1 MKLFKK
7 ASALSLSVLLVGITS
22 FASMNSAQAEPI
34 DVDYL
39 QTCLK
44 TENASLDVLVL
55 MDSSKSLRNGK
66 PGEPREV
73 PQGSDPGRKRGPILK
88 SSLNILQKL
97 AKESDADFNISLRN
111 FGKNSDPD
119 ELEKLKK
126 NWTPW
131 TDGSSG
137 DSIDELVEKSLFDD
151 SPGTQWASGLASAK
165 SQFKQRIG
173 EAQVDGGKSCPI
185 MFWITDGA
193 PTDSTT
199 PICESNTDSSLNW
212 FRENNVLVLGG
223 LLLPLDENERRT
235 ARDFKPLVEG
245 ETCGRNDVGWTRGS
259 VIEANDVSDLA
270 WRFVGLIAAIKNLV
284 NLNGDNSTFNVD
296 PSTSH
301 IEIFTRRTNGPWQI
315 KMPDGSEF
323 CSASNLG
330 SRCKVQGDPVT
341 GITTITVYPEKP
353 ILAAGPWSITPSLS
367 SDDFL
372 AYGGLDTSDPTPE
385 SRSARLVI
393 TPNTNPVSA
402 DEGKDTTFQV
412 KLINPDGSDF
422 SLEGYK
428 SIDICAEISSSPNA
442 VCQSGKTSASLTV
455 KPNSSDKSVDF
466 VAKLV
471 SARDSTRTYTITESV
486 KIDVVLSG
494 VFPRLIC
501 ENQKD
506 GQCILSNLANKN
518 SKAVSKFEIVA
529 AEPGIS
535 GGELYLKDFI
545 VLADEAS
552 ERGDG
557 HFFFQV
563 TRSNGQL
570 VNLNDPAQPLTPGEK
585 LTVTVTT
592 DKAGAGDVR
601 GIIKYKVVA
610 DRQEIERQLS
620 FAFGVSNAKNWP
632 VLIAL
637 MLLAYLLTVGLP
649 YLYLLYSAR
658 KNAHFIVPDNEFAHL
673 EVPVTI
679 TEGGKVITKQDPAD
693 SVAAA
698 SFVTP
703 SHQNLRN
710 EELEESATEV
720 NLGQVHFEVIAPKWN
735 PFKNATTIVSV
746 PNNHILT
753 TYGGTEFLPSQG
765 YFSQTLTGE
774 AVLYFTS
781 EENLAPVM
789 QSQEVSNEPESK
801 SALFSSAV
809 SAESIEELTKKSG
822 AISATAL
829 FIVPRYGNRK
839 KSIDDLTMKFKNTC
853 ESANLG
859 EHISELRAKELE
871 VAVTRIAAAAA
882 NVEAGVEGKKNSDGK
897 EKTKKKKKNSKEE
910 EIKEEVVDVEKER
923 SIFDSDSSKGGFD
936 LFGDGKSQDSKG
948 LFGDDG
954 SSDSGSGKSL
964 W

>member
-1 MKLFKK
+1 MKYLKK
-7 ASALSLSVLLVGITS
+7 ASALSIAAVLVGITT
-22 FASMNSAQAEPI
+22 FANVTTAQAEPI
-34 DVDYL
+34 DVSYL

-55 MDSSKSLRNGK
+55 MDSSKSLRDGK

-73 PQGSDPGRKRGPILK
+73 PEGSDPGRKRGPILK

-97 AKESDADFNISLRN
+97 AKESNADFNISLRN

-131 TDGSSG
+131 TDGTSG
-137 DSIDELVEKSLFDD
+137 KSIDELVAKSLFDD

-193 PTDSTT
+193 PTDSTS
-199 PICESNTDSSLNW
+199 PICQDNTDSSLNW

-223 LLLPLDENERRT
+223 LLMPLDENERRT

-245 ETCGRNDVGWTRGS
+245 ETCGRNEAGWTRGS

-301 IEIFTRRTNGPWQI
+301 IEIFTRRVTGGWQVR
-315 KMPDGSEF
+315 MPDGSEF
-323 CSASNLG
+323 CSSSNLT
-330 SRCKVQGDPVT
+330 SRCRVQGDPVT
-341 GITTITVYPEKP
+341 GITTITVYPERP
-353 ILAAGPWSITPSLS
+353 IQAAGAWSITPTLS

-372 AYGGLDTSDPTPE
+372 AYGGLDTADKFPSDRAP
-385 SRSARLVI
+385 RLSI

-402 DEGKDTTFQV
+402 DEGKDTTFKV

-422 SLEGYK
+422 NLEGFK
-428 SIDICAEISSSPNA
+428 SIDICATIASSPNP
-442 VCQSGKTSASLTV
+442 VCQSGKTSVSLTV
-455 KPNSSDKSVDF
+455 QPNSSDKSVDF
-466 VAKLV
+466 EAVLV
-471 SARDSTRTYTITESV
+471 SARDSSREYRITESV
-486 KIDVVLSG
+486 KIDVLLSG
-494 VFPRLIC
+494 VFPKLVC
-501 ENQKD
+501 EKQKD
-506 GQCILSNLANKN
+506 GQCLLSNLANKN
-518 SKAVSKFEIVA
+518 SKAVSKFEVQA
-529 AEPGIS
+529 AEPGVS
-535 GGELYLKDFI
+535 GGQLYLKDFV

-570 VNLNDPAQPLTPGEK
+570 VNLNDPAQPLSPGEN

-592 DKAGAGDVR
+592 DKAGSGDVR
-601 GIIKYKVVA
+601 GIIKYKVIA
-610 DRQEIERQLS
+610 DGQEIERQLAFS
-620 FAFGVSNAKNWP
+620 FGVSNAKNWP

-658 KNAHFIVPDNEFAHL
+658 KNAHFIVPDNEFAYL

-679 TEGGKVITKQDPAD
+679 TEGGKVISKQDQAD
-693 SVAAA
+693 SVAPA

-703 SHQNLRN
+703 VHQNLRN
-710 EELEESATEV
+710 EELDESATEV
-720 NLGQVHFEVIAPKWN
+720 DLGPVHFEVIAPKWN

-753 TYGGTEFLPSQG
+753 TYGGTEFLPGEG

-774 AVLYFTS
+774 AVLYFAS

-789 QSQEVSNEPESK
+789 QSQEVSTEPESK
-801 SALFSSAV
+801 SSLFSSAA
-809 SAESIEELTKKSG
+809 SLESVEELAKKSG

-839 KSIDDLTMKFKNTC
+839 KSIDDLTMKFKNSC
-853 ESANLG
+853 EGANLS

-871 VAVTRIAAAAA
+871 AALAKIAAASLPLDGAIDP
-882 NVEAGVEGKKNSDGK
+882 VKSDDKGKF
-897 EKTKKKKKNSKEE
+897 KKKKKVTQEEVKEE
-910 EIKEEVVDVEKER
+910 PVVVEKER
-923 SIFDSDSSKGGFD
+923 SIFDSDSDKGGFD
-936 LFGDGKSQDSKG
+936 LFGDGKSQGSKG

>member
-1 MKLFKK
+1 MKTFKK
-7 ASALSLSVLLVGITS
+7 ASAFSVAVLLVGITT
-22 FASMNSAQAEPI
+22 FANVTSAQAESI
-34 DVDYL
+34 DVGYL

-66 PGEPREV
+66 PGEPRKV
-73 PQGSDPGRKRGPILK
+73 PEGSDPGRKRGPILK
-88 SSLNILQKL
+88 SSLNILQQL
-97 AKESDADFNISLRN
+97 AEESSAEFNLSLRN

-119 ELEKLKK
+119 ELAKLKE
-126 NWTPW
+126 NWIDWTPGESDK
-131 TDGSSG
+131 T
-137 DSIDELVEKSLFDD
+137 IDELVDNALYDD
-151 SPGTQWASGLASAK
+151 SPGTQWASGLATAK

-193 PTDSTT
+193 PTDSVE
-199 PICESNTDSSLNW
+199 PICQDNTDSSLNW
-212 FRENNVLVLGG
+212 FRENNILVLGG
-223 LLLPLDENERRT
+223 LLMPLDEVERKQ
-235 ARDFKPLVEG
+235 AIQFKPRVEG
-245 ETCGRNDVGWTRGS
+245 ETCGRNEAGWTRGS

-301 IEIFTRRTNGPWQI
+301 IEIYTRRATGGWQV

-323 CSASNLG
+323 CSSSNLT
-330 SRCKVQGDPVT
+330 SRCRVQGDPVT
-341 GITTITVYPEKP
+341 GITTITVYPERP
-353 ILAAGPWSITPSLS
+353 IKAAGAWSITPSLS

-372 AYGGLDTSDPTPE
+372 AYGGLDTPDKFPSDRAP
-385 SRSARLVI
+385 RLSI
-393 TPNTNPVSA
+393 SPNSNPVSA
-402 DEGKDTTFQV
+402 DEGRDTTFKV
-412 KLINPDGSDF
+412 KLVNPDGSDF
-422 SLEGYK
+422 NLEGFK
-428 SIDICAEISSSPNA
+428 SIDICATIASSPNP
-442 VCQSGKTSASLTV
+442 VCQSGKTSVSLTV
-455 KPNSSDKSVDF
+455 QPNSSDKSVDF
-466 VAKLV
+466 EAVLV
-471 SARDSTRTYTITESV
+471 SGRDSSREYRITDSV
-486 KIDVVLSG
+486 KIDVLLSG
-494 VFPRLIC
+494 VFPRLVC
-501 ENQKD
+501 EKEKD
-506 GQCILSNLANKN
+506 GQCLLSNLANKN
-518 SKAVSKFEIVA
+518 SKAISKFKVQA
-529 AEPGIS
+529 AEPGAS
-535 GGELYLKDFI
+535 GGELYLKDFV

-570 VNLNDPAQPLTPGEK
+570 VNLNDPAQPLSPGEN

-592 DKAGAGDVR
+592 DKAGDGKIQ

-610 DRQEIERQLS
+610 NGLEVERQL
-620 FAFGVSNAKNWP
+620 AFDFKVQSVINKP
-632 VLIAL
+632 LLIL
-637 MLLAYLLTVGLP
+637 MMLLAYLLTIGLP

-658 KNAHFIVPDNEFAHL
+658 KNAHFIVPDNECAYL

-679 TEGGKVITKQDPAD
+679 TEGGKIVSPQD
-693 SVAAA
+693 SAA
-698 SFVTP
+698 SAAFVTP
-703 SHQNLRN
+703 AHQNLRN
-710 EELEESATEV
+710 EELDETATEV
-720 NLGQVHFEVIAPKWN
+720 DLGPVHFEVIAPKWN
-735 PFKNATTIVSV
+735 PFKNASTIVSV

-753 TYGGTEFLPSQG
+753 TYGGTEFLPDQG

-774 AVLYFTS
+774 AVIYFAS
-781 EENLAPVM
+781 EENLSPVM
-789 QSQEVSNEPESK
+789 QSQEVSSEPESK
-801 SALFSSAV
+801 SSLFSSAASV
-809 SAESIEELTKKSG
+809 ESVDELTKKTG

-871 VAVTRIAAAAA
+871 VAVAKIAATPQPLDGAIDPIK
-882 NVEAGVEGKKNSDGK
+882 NDSKGKI
-897 EKTKKKKKNSKEE
+897 KKKKKVTQEE
-910 EIKEEVVDVEKER
+910 EIKEEPVVIEKER
-923 SIFDSDSSKGGFD
+923 NFFDSDSGMGGFD
-936 LFGDGKSQDSKG
+936 LFGDGKSEGSKG

>member
-1 MKLFKK
+1 MKTFKK
-7 ASALSLSVLLVGITS
+7 ASALSVAVLLVGITT
-22 FASMNSAQAEPI
+22 FANVTSAQAEPI
-34 DVDYL
+34 DVSYL

-66 PGEPREV
+66 PGEPRKV
-73 PQGSDPGRKRGPILK
+73 PEGSDPGRKRGPILK

-97 AKESDADFNISLRN
+97 AKESNADFNISLRN
-111 FGKNSDPD
+111 FGKNSDLD

-131 TDGSSG
+131 TDGTSG
-137 DSIDELVEKSLFDD
+137 NSIDELVQNSLFDD

-173 EAQVDGGKSCPI
+173 EAQVEGGKSCPI

-193 PTDSTT
+193 PTDSTS
-199 PICESNTDSSLNW
+199 PICEDNTDSSLNW

-223 LLLPLDENERRT
+223 LLIPLDENERRT

-245 ETCGRNDVGWTRGS
+245 ETCGRNEAGWTRGS

-284 NLNGDNSTFNVD
+284 NLNGDNSTFSVD

-301 IEIFTRRTNGPWQI
+301 IEIFTRRVTGGWQV

-323 CSASNLG
+323 CSSSNLT
-330 SRCKVQGDPVT
+330 SRCRVQGDPVT
-341 GITTITVYPEKP
+341 GITTITVYPERP
-353 ILAAGPWSITPSLS
+353 IQAAGAWSITPSLS

-372 AYGGLDTSDPTPE
+372 AYGGLDTPDKFPSDRAP
-385 SRSARLVI
+385 RLSI
-393 TPNTNPVSA
+393 SPNSNPVSA
-402 DEGKDTTFQV
+402 DEGEDSTFKV

-422 SLEGYK
+422 SLEGFA
-428 SIDICAEISSSPNA
+428 SIDICATIASSPTP
-442 VCQSGKTSASLTV
+442 VCQSGKTSVSLTV
-455 KPNSSDKSVDF
+455 QPNSSDKSVDF
-466 VAKLV
+466 EAVLV
-471 SARDSTRTYTITESV
+471 SARDSSREYRITDSV
-486 KIDVVLSG
+486 KIDVLLSG
-494 VFPRLIC
+494 VFPRLVC
-501 ENQKD
+501 EKEKD
-506 GQCILSNLANKN
+506 GQCLLSNLANKN
-518 SKAVSKFEIVA
+518 SKAVSKFKVQA
-529 AEPGIS
+529 AEPGVS
-535 GGELYLKDFI
+535 GGELYLKDFV
-545 VLADEAS
+545 VLTDEAS
-552 ERGDG
+552 ERGEG

-570 VNLNDPAQPLTPGEK
+570 VNLNDPAQPLSPGEN

-592 DKAGAGDVR
+592 DKAGSGDVR

-610 DRQEIERQLS
+610 DGQEIERQLS

-658 KNAHFIVPDNEFAHL
+658 KNAHFIVPDNEFAYL

-679 TEGGKVITKQDPAD
+679 TEGGKIVSPQD
-693 SVAAA
+693 SAA
-698 SFVTP
+698 SAAFVTP
-703 SHQNLRN
+703 AHQNLRN
-710 EELEESATEV
+710 EELDESATEV
-720 NLGQVHFEVIAPKWN
+720 DLGPVHFEVIAPKWN
-735 PFKNATTIVSV
+735 PFKNASTIVSV

-753 TYGGTEFLPSQG
+753 TYGGTEFLPGQG

-774 AVLYFTS
+774 AVLYFAS
-781 EENLAPVM
+781 EENLSPVM
-789 QSQEVSNEPESK
+789 QSQEVSSEPESK
-801 SALFSSAV
+801 SSLFSSAASV
-809 SAESIEELTKKSG
+809 ESIDELTKKTG

-859 EHISELRAKELE
+859 EHVSELRTKELD
-871 VAVTRIAAAAA
+871 VAAEKIAAAAA
-882 NVEAGVEGKKNSDGK
+882 AVEGKVDGK
-897 EKTKKKKKNSKEE
+897 KTSVVKEKPKKKKVSKEE
-910 EIKEEVVDVEKER
+910 EIKEETVVIEKER
-923 SIFDSDSSKGGFD
+923 SIFDSDSNKGGFD
-936 LFGDGKSQDSKG
+936 LFGDEKSEGSKG

>member
-1 MKLFKK
+1 MKTFKK
-7 ASALSLSVLLVGITS
+7 VSAFSVAVLLVGITT
-22 FASMNSAQAEPI
+22 FANVTSAQAEPI
-34 DVDYL
+34 DASYL

-66 PGEPREV
+66 PGEPRKV
-73 PQGSDPGRKRGPILK
+73 PEGSDPGRKRGPILK

-97 AKESDADFNISLRN
+97 AKESNADFNISLRN

-131 TDGSSG
+131 TDGTSG
-137 DSIDELVEKSLFDD
+137 NSIDELVENSLFDD

-165 SQFKQRIG
+165 TQFKQRIG
-173 EAQVDGGKSCPI
+173 EAQVEGGKSCPI

-193 PTDSTT
+193 PTDSTS
-199 PICESNTDSSLNW
+199 PICEDNTDSSLNW

-223 LLLPLDENERRT
+223 LLMPLDENERRT

-245 ETCGRNDVGWTRGS
+245 ETCGRNEAGWTRGS

-301 IEIFTRRTNGPWQI
+301 IEIFTRRVSGGWQV

-323 CSASNLG
+323 CSSSNRT
-330 SRCKVQGDPVT
+330 SRCPVQGDPVT
-341 GITTITVYPEKP
+341 GITTITVYPERP
-353 ILAAGPWSITPSLS
+353 IQAAGAWSITPSLS

-372 AYGGLDTSDPTPE
+372 AYGGLDTPDKFPSDRAP
-385 SRSARLVI
+385 RLSI
-393 TPNTNPVSA
+393 SPNSNPVSA
-402 DEGKDTTFQV
+402 DEGKDTTFKV
-412 KLINPDGSDF
+412 KLVNPDGSDF
-422 SLEGYK
+422 SLEGFK
-428 SIDICAEISSSPNA
+428 SIDICATIASSPNP
-442 VCQSGKTSASLTV
+442 VCQSGKTSVSLTV
-455 KPNSSDKSVDF
+455 QPNSSDKSVDF
-466 VAKLV
+466 EAVLV
-471 SARDSTRTYTITESV
+471 SARDSSREYRITDSV
-486 KIDVVLSG
+486 KIDVLLSG
-494 VFPRLIC
+494 VFPRLVC
-501 ENQKD
+501 EKEKD
-506 GQCILSNLANKN
+506 GQCLLSNLANKN
-518 SKAVSKFEIVA
+518 SKAISKFKVQA
-529 AEPGIS
+529 AEPGAS
-535 GGELYLKDFI
+535 GGELYLKDFV

-570 VNLNDPAQPLTPGEK
+570 VNLNDPAQPLSPGEN

-592 DKAGAGDVR
+592 DKAGDGKIQ

-610 DRQEIERQLS
+610 NGLEVERQL
-620 FAFGVSNAKNWP
+620 AFDFKVQSVINRP
-632 VLIAL
+632 LLIL
-637 MLLAYLLTVGLP
+637 MMLLAYLLTIGLP

-658 KNAHFIVPDNEFAHL
+658 KNAHFIVPDNEFAYL

-679 TEGGKVITKQDPAD
+679 TEGGKIVSPQD
-693 SVAAA
+693 SAA
-698 SFVTP
+698 SAAFVTP
-703 SHQNLRN
+703 AHQNLRN
-710 EELEESATEV
+710 EELDETATEV
-720 NLGQVHFEVIAPKWN
+720 DLGPVHFEVIAPKWN
-735 PFKNATTIVSV
+735 PFKNASTIVSV

-753 TYGGTEFLPSQG
+753 TYGGTEFLPGQG

-774 AVLYFTS
+774 AVIYFAS
-781 EENLAPVM
+781 EENLSPVM
-789 QSQEVSNEPESK
+789 QSQEVSSESELK
-801 SALFSSAV
+801 NSLFSSAASV
-809 SAESIEELTKKSG
+809 ESVDELTKKTG

-839 KSIDDLTMKFKNTC
+839 KSIDELTMKFKNTC

-859 EHISELRAKELE
+859 EHISELRIKELDG
-871 VAVTRIAAAAA
+871 ALAKIAAEKSAEGTAQ
-882 NVEAGVEGKKNSDGK
+882 GKKKSED
-897 EKTKKKKKNSKEE
+897 EKKSKKKKISKKE
-910 EIKEEVVDVEKER
+910 EIKEEPVVIEKER
-923 SIFDSDSSKGGFD
+923 SIFDSDSDKGGFD
-936 LFGDGKSQDSKG
+936 LFGDGKSQGSKD

>member
-1 MKLFKK
+1 MKNLKK
-7 ASALSLSVLLVGITS
+7 ATALTITALLVGISS
-22 FASMNSAQAEPI
+22 FAQISSAQAEQI
-34 DVDYL
+34 DVSYL

-55 MDSSKSLRNGK
+55 MDSSKSLRDGK

-97 AKESDADFNISLRN
+97 AKESNADFNISLRN

-131 TDGSSG
+131 TNGASG
-137 DSIDELVEKSLFDD
+137 NSIDELVEKSLFDD

-173 EAQVDGGKSCPI
+173 EAQVEGGKSCPI

-193 PTDSTT
+193 PTDSTS
-199 PICESNTDSSLNW
+199 PICLDNTDSSLNW

-223 LLLPLDENERRT
+223 LLMPLDENERRT

-245 ETCGRNDVGWTRGS
+245 ETCGRNEAGWTRGA

-301 IEIFTRRTNGPWQI
+301 IEIFTRRVTGGWQV

-323 CSASNLG
+323 CSSSNLT
-330 SRCKVQGDPVT
+330 SRCRVQGDPVT
-341 GITTITVYPEKP
+341 GITTITVYPERP
-353 ILAAGPWSITPSLS
+353 IQAAGAWSITPSLS

-372 AYGGLDTSDPTPE
+372 AYGGLDTPDKFPSDRAP
-385 SRSARLVI
+385 RLSI
-393 TPNTNPVSA
+393 TPNSNPVSA
-402 DEGKDTTFQV
+402 DEGEDSTFKV
-412 KLINPDGSDF
+412 KLVNPDGSDF
-422 SLEGYK
+422 SLEGFK
-428 SIDICAEISSSPNA
+428 SIDICATIASSPSP
-442 VCQSGKTSASLTV
+442 VCQSGKTSVSLTV
-455 KPNSSDKSVDF
+455 QPNSSDKSVDF
-466 VAKLV
+466 EAVLV
-471 SARDSTRTYTITESV
+471 SARDSSREYRITDSV
-486 KIDVVLSG
+486 KIDVLLSG
-494 VFPRLIC
+494 VFPRLVC
-501 ENQKD
+501 EKEKD
-506 GQCILSNLANKN
+506 GQCLLSNLANKN
-518 SKAVSKFEIVA
+518 SKAVSKFKVQA
-529 AEPGIS
+529 AEPGVS
-535 GGELYLKDFI
+535 GGQLYLKDFV
-545 VLADEAS
+545 VLADEAT

-570 VNLNDPAQPLTPGEK
+570 VNLNDPAQPLSPGEN

-592 DKAGAGDVR
+592 DKAGEGKIQ

-610 DRQEIERQLS
+610 DGQEVERQL
-620 FAFGVSNAKNWP
+620 AFNFEVKKVINAP
-632 VLIAL
+632 LLIL
-637 MLLAYLLTVGLP
+637 MMLLAYLITVGLP

-658 KNAHFIVPDNEFAHL
+658 KNAHFIVPDNEFAYL
-673 EVPVTI
+673 DVPVTI
-679 TEGGKVITKQDPAD
+679 TEGGKVVTKQESAD
-693 SVAAA
+693 SIAAA
-698 SFVTP
+698 SFATP
-703 SHQNLRN
+703 AHQNLRN
-710 EELEESATEV
+710 EELDETATEV
-720 NLGQVHFEVIAPKWN
+720 DLGPVHFEVIAPKWN
-735 PFKNATTIVSV
+735 PFKNAVTLVSV

-753 TYGGTEFLPSQG
+753 TYGGTEFLPVQG

-781 EENLAPVM
+781 EENLSPVM
-789 QSQEVSNEPESK
+789 QAQEVQNEPEARN
-801 SALFSSAV
+801 ALFSSAAT
-809 SAESIEELTKKSG
+809 AESVEELAKKSG

-853 ESANLG
+853 EGANLG

-871 VAVTRIAAAAA
+871 TAVAKIAASAAT
-882 NVEAGVEGKKNSDGK
+882 EAVVVDSGKKDDK
-897 EKTKKKKKNSKEE
+897 KKLKKKKKVSTEDEVKEE
-910 EIKEEVVDVEKER
+910 PVIETER
-923 SIFDSDSSKGGFD
+923 SVFDTGSDGNKFD

-948 LFGDDG
+948 IFGDDG
-954 SSDSGSGKSL
+954 NSGSGSGKSL

>member
-1 MKLFKK
+1 MKYLKK
-7 ASALSLSVLLVGITS
+7 ASALSLAALLVGITT
-22 FASMNSAQAEPI
+22 FASVNSAQAEPI

-39 QTCLK
+39 QSCLK

-97 AKESDADFNISLRN
+97 AKESNADFNISLRN

-131 TDGSSG
+131 TDGASG

-193 PTDSTT
+193 PTDSTS

-223 LLLPLDENERRT
+223 LLMPLDENERRT
-235 ARDFKPLVEG
+235 AQQFKPLVEG
-245 ETCGRNDVGWTRGS
+245 ETCGRNDVGWTRGA

-301 IEIFTRRTNGPWQI
+301 IEIFIRRANSGWQI

-323 CSASNLG
+323 CSSTNLPSN
-330 SRCKVQGDPVT
+330 RCRVTPDLTT

-353 ILAAGPWSITPSLS
+353 IMAAGPWTITPALS

-385 SRSARLVI
+385 KRSARLVI
-393 TPNTNPVSA
+393 TPNSNPVSA

-412 KLINPDGSDF
+412 KLVNPDGSDF
-422 SLEGYK
+422 SLEGFK
-428 SIDICAEISSSPNA
+428 SIDICAAIASAPTA
-442 VCQSGKTSASLTV
+442 DCQSGKTSASLTV

-466 VAKLV
+466 VATLV
-471 SARDSTRTYTITESV
+471 SARDSTRVYKITESV
-486 KIDVVLSG
+486 KIDVALSG
-494 VFPRLIC
+494 VFPRLVC
-501 ENQKD
+501 EKQKD
-506 GQCILSNLANKN
+506 GQCLLSNLANKN
-518 SKAVSKFEIVA
+518 SKAVSKFEVQA
-529 AEPGIS
+529 AEPGVS
-535 GGELYLKDFI
+535 GGELYLKDFV

-570 VNLNDPAQPLTPGEK
+570 VNLNDPAQPLSPGEK

-592 DKAGAGDVR
+592 DKAGSGDVR

-610 DRQEIERQLS
+610 DGQEIERQLS

-658 KNAHFIVPDNEFAHL
+658 KNAHFIVPDNEFAYV

-679 TEGGKVITKQDPAD
+679 TEGGKVVTQQNSSD
-693 SVAAA
+693 SVAAG
-698 SFVTP
+698 SFTAP

-710 EELEESATEV
+710 EELDETATEV
-720 NLGQVHFEVIAPKWN
+720 DLGPVHIEVLPPKWN
-735 PFKNATTIVSV
+735 PFKDATTIVSV
-746 PNNHILT
+746 PNHHILT
-753 TYGGTEFLPSQG
+753 TYGGTEFLPGEG
-765 YFSQTLTGE
+765 YFSQTLVGE
-774 AVLYFTS
+774 AVLYFAS
-781 EENLAPVM
+781 QDGLAPVM
-789 QSQEVSNEPESK
+789 QTQAASNEPE
-801 SALFSSAV
+801 ARGLLFASTST
-809 SAESIEELTKKSG
+809 AESVEELTKKSG
-822 AISATAL
+822 PIFATAL

-839 KSIDDLTMKFKNTC
+839 KSLEELTMKFKNTC
-853 ESANLG
+853 ESTNLG
-859 EHISELRAKELE
+859 EHISELRTKELDTATAKIEADKAGAESKE
-871 VAVTRIAAAAA
+871 VKKVTP
-882 NVEAGVEGKKNSDGK
+882 KKD
-897 EKTKKKKKNSKEE
+897 KKKPEE
-910 EIKEEVVDVEKER
+910 EKDVKPEEEKDDGAG
-923 SIFDSDSSKGGFD
+923 SGFKLDGDKNDFD
-936 LFGDGKSQDSKG
+936 LFGDGKSKSSDG
-948 LFGDDG
+948 LFGDEG
-954 SSDSGSGKSL
+954 NTDSGSGKSL

>member
-1 MKLFKK
+1 MKYLKK
-7 ASALSLSVLLVGITS
+7 ASALSIAAVLVGITT
-22 FASMNSAQAEPI
+22 FANVTTAQAEPI
-34 DVDYL
+34 DVSYL

-55 MDSSKSLRNGK
+55 MDSSKSLRDGK

-73 PQGSDPGRKRGPILK
+73 PEGSDPGRKRGPILK

-97 AKESDADFNISLRN
+97 AKESNADFNISLRN

-131 TDGSSG
+131 TDGTSG
-137 DSIDELVEKSLFDD
+137 KSIDELVAKSLFDD

-193 PTDSTT
+193 PTDSTS
-199 PICESNTDSSLNW
+199 PICQDNTDSSLNW

-223 LLLPLDENERRT
+223 LLMPLDENERRT

-245 ETCGRNDVGWTRGS
+245 ETCGRNEAGWTRGS

-301 IEIFTRRTNGPWQI
+301 IEIFTRRVTGGWQVR
-315 KMPDGSEF
+315 MPDGSEF
-323 CSASNLG
+323 CSSSNLT
-330 SRCKVQGDPVT
+330 SRCRVQGDPVT
-341 GITTITVYPEKP
+341 GITTITVYPERP
-353 ILAAGPWSITPSLS
+353 IQAAGAWSITPTLS

-372 AYGGLDTSDPTPE
+372 AYGGLDTADKFPSDRAP
-385 SRSARLVI
+385 RLSI

-402 DEGKDTTFQV
+402 DEGKDTTFKV

-422 SLEGYK
+422 NLEGFK
-428 SIDICAEISSSPNA
+428 SIDICATIASSPNP
-442 VCQSGKTSASLTV
+442 VCQSGKTSVSLTV
-455 KPNSSDKSVDF
+455 QPNSSDKSVDF
-466 VAKLV
+466 EAVLV
-471 SARDSTRTYTITESV
+471 SARDSSREYRITESV
-486 KIDVVLSG
+486 KIDVLLSG
-494 VFPRLIC
+494 VFPKLVC
-501 ENQKD
+501 EKQKD
-506 GQCILSNLANKN
+506 GQCLLSNLANKN
-518 SKAVSKFEIVA
+518 SKAVSKFEVQA
-529 AEPGIS
+529 AEPGVS
-535 GGELYLKDFI
+535 GGQLYLKDFV

-570 VNLNDPAQPLTPGEK
+570 VNLNDPAQPLSPGEN

-592 DKAGAGDVR
+592 DKAGSGDVR
-601 GIIKYKVVA
+601 GIIKYKVIA
-610 DRQEIERQLS
+610 DGQEIERQLAFS
-620 FAFGVSNAKNWP
+620 FGVSNAKNWP

-658 KNAHFIVPDNEFAHL
+658 KNAHFIVPDNEFAYL

-679 TEGGKVITKQDPAD
+679 TEGGKVISKQDQAD
-693 SVAAA
+693 SVAPA

-703 SHQNLRN
+703 AHQNLRN
-710 EELEESATEV
+710 EELDESATEV
-720 NLGQVHFEVIAPKWN
+720 DLGPVHFEVIAPKWN

-753 TYGGTEFLPSQG
+753 TYGGTEFLPGEG

-774 AVLYFTS
+774 AVLYFAS

-789 QSQEVSNEPESK
+789 QSQEVSTEPESK
-801 SALFSSAV
+801 SSLFSSAA
-809 SAESIEELTKKSG
+809 SLESVEELAKKSG

-839 KSIDDLTMKFKNTC
+839 KSIDDLTMKFKNSC
-853 ESANLG
+853 EGANLS

-871 VAVTRIAAAAA
+871 AALAKIAAASLPLDGAIDP
-882 NVEAGVEGKKNSDGK
+882 VKSDDKGKF
-897 EKTKKKKKNSKEE
+897 KKKKKVTQ
-910 EIKEEVVDVEKER
+910 EEVKEKPVVVEKER
-923 SIFDSDSSKGGFD
+923 SIFDSDSDKGGFD
-936 LFGDGKSQDSKG
+936 LFGDGKSQGSKG

>member
-1 MKLFKK
+1 MKYLKK
-7 ASALSLSVLLVGITS
+7 ASALSIAAVLVGITT
-22 FASMNSAQAEPI
+22 FANVTTAQAEPI
-34 DVDYL
+34 DVSYL

-55 MDSSKSLRNGK
+55 MDSSKSLRDGK

-73 PQGSDPGRKRGPILK
+73 PEGSDPGRKRGPILK

-97 AKESDADFNISLRN
+97 AKESNADFNISLRN

-131 TDGSSG
+131 TDGTSG
-137 DSIDELVEKSLFDD
+137 KSIDELVAKSLFDD

-193 PTDSTT
+193 PTDSTS
-199 PICESNTDSSLNW
+199 PICQDNTDSSLNW

-223 LLLPLDENERRT
+223 LLMPLDENERRT

-245 ETCGRNDVGWTRGS
+245 ETCGRNEAGWTRGS

-301 IEIFTRRTNGPWQI
+301 IEIFTRRVTGGWQVR
-315 KMPDGSEF
+315 MPDGSEF
-323 CSASNLG
+323 CSSSNLT
-330 SRCKVQGDPVT
+330 SRCRVQGDPVT
-341 GITTITVYPEKP
+341 GITTITVYPERP
-353 ILAAGPWSITPSLS
+353 IQAAGAWSITPTLS

-372 AYGGLDTSDPTPE
+372 AYGGLDTADKFPSDRAP
-385 SRSARLVI
+385 RLSI

-402 DEGKDTTFQV
+402 DEGKDTTFKV

-422 SLEGYK
+422 NLEGFK
-428 SIDICAEISSSPNA
+428 SIDICATIASSPNP
-442 VCQSGKTSASLTV
+442 VCQSGKTSVSLTV
-455 KPNSSDKSVDF
+455 QPNSSDKSVDF
-466 VAKLV
+466 EAVLV
-471 SARDSTRTYTITESV
+471 SARDSSREYRITESV
-486 KIDVVLSG
+486 KIDVLLSG
-494 VFPRLIC
+494 VFPKLVC
-501 ENQKD
+501 EKQKD
-506 GQCILSNLANKN
+506 GQCLLSNLANKN
-518 SKAVSKFEIVA
+518 SKAVSKFEVQA
-529 AEPGIS
+529 AEPGVS
-535 GGELYLKDFI
+535 GGQLYLKDFV

-570 VNLNDPAQPLTPGEK
+570 VNLNDPAQPLSPGEN

-592 DKAGAGDVR
+592 DKAGSGDVR
-601 GIIKYKVVA
+601 GIIKYKVIA
-610 DRQEIERQLS
+610 DGQEIERQLAFS
-620 FAFGVSNAKNWP
+620 FGVSNAKNWP

-658 KNAHFIVPDNEFAHL
+658 KNAHFIVPDNEFAYL

-679 TEGGKVITKQDPAD
+679 TEGGKVISKQDQAD
-693 SVAAA
+693 SVAPA

-703 SHQNLRN
+703 VHQNLRN
-710 EELEESATEV
+710 EELDESATEV
-720 NLGQVHFEVIAPKWN
+720 DLGPVHFEVIAPKWN

-753 TYGGTEFLPSQG
+753 TYGGTEFLPGEG

-774 AVLYFTS
+774 AVLYFAS

-789 QSQEVSNEPESK
+789 QSQEVSTEPESK
-801 SALFSSAV
+801 SSLFSSAA
-809 SAESIEELTKKSG
+809 SLESVEELAKKSG

-839 KSIDDLTMKFKNTC
+839 KGIDDLTMKFKNSC
-853 ESANLG
+853 EGANLS

-871 VAVTRIAAAAA
+871 AALAKIAAASLPLDGAIDP
-882 NVEAGVEGKKNSDGK
+882 VKSDDKGKF
-897 EKTKKKKKNSKEE
+897 KKKKKVTQEEVKEE
-910 EIKEEVVDVEKER
+910 PVVVEKER
-923 SIFDSDSSKGGFD
+923 SIFDSDSDKGGFD
-936 LFGDGKSQDSKG
+936 LFGDGKSQGSKG

>member
-1 MKLFKK
+1 MKTYKK
-7 ASALSLSVLLVGITS
+7 ASAFSVAVLLAGITT
-22 FASMNSAQAEPI
+22 FANVPSAQAEPI
-34 DVDYL
+34 DVSYL

-55 MDSSKSLRNGK
+55 MDSSKSLRDGK
-66 PGEPREV
+66 PGEPRKV
-73 PQGSDPGRKRGPILK
+73 PEGSDPGRKRGPILK

-97 AKESDADFNISLRN
+97 AKESNADFNISLRN

-131 TDGSSG
+131 TDGTSG
-137 DSIDELVEKSLFDD
+137 NSIDELVENSLFDD

-165 SQFKQRIG
+165 SQFKKRIG

-193 PTDSTT
+193 PTDSTS
-199 PICESNTDSSLNW
+199 PICQDNTDSSLNW
-212 FRENNVLVLGG
+212 FRENNILVLGG
-223 LLLPLDENERRT
+223 LLMPLEENERRT

-245 ETCGRNDVGWTRGS
+245 ETCGRNEAGWTRGS

-301 IEIFTRRTNGPWQI
+301 IEIFTRRISGGWQV

-323 CSASNLG
+323 CSSSNLT
-330 SRCKVQGDPVT
+330 SRCRVQGDPVT
-341 GITTITVYPEKP
+341 GITTITVYPERP
-353 ILAAGPWSITPSLS
+353 IQAAGAWSITPSLN

-372 AYGGLDTSDPTPE
+372 AYGGLDTPDKFPSDRAP
-385 SRSARLVI
+385 RLSI
-393 TPNTNPVSA
+393 TPNSNPVSA
-402 DEGKDTTFQV
+402 DEGKDSTFKV
-412 KLINPDGSDF
+412 KLVNPDGSDF
-422 SLEGYK
+422 NLEGFA
-428 SIDICAEISSSPNA
+428 SIDICATIASAPSP
-442 VCQSGKTSASLTV
+442 VCQRGKTSVSLTV
-455 KPNSSDKSVDF
+455 QPNSSDKSVDF
-466 VAKLV
+466 EAVLV
-471 SARDSTRTYTITESV
+471 SARDSSREYRITESV
-486 KIDVVLSG
+486 KIDVLLSG
-494 VFPRLIC
+494 VFPRLVC
-501 ENQKD
+501 EKEKD
-506 GQCILSNLANKN
+506 GQCLLSNLANKN
-518 SKAVSKFEIVA
+518 SKAVSKFKVEA
-529 AEPGIS
+529 ADPRVS
-535 GGELYLKDFI
+535 GGELYLKDFV
-545 VLADEAS
+545 VLADDAS

-570 VNLNDPAQPLTPGEK
+570 VNLNDPAQPLSPGEN

-592 DKAGAGDVR
+592 DKAGSGDIR

-610 DRQEIERQLS
+610 DGQEIERQLS
-620 FAFGVSNAKNWP
+620 FTFSVSNAKNWP

-637 MLLAYLLTVGLP
+637 MLIAYLLTVGLP

-658 KNAHFIVPDNEFAHL
+658 KNAHFIVPDNEFAYL

-679 TEGGKVITKQDPAD
+679 TEGGKIVSLQDSTSSSAFATPA
-693 SVAAA
+693 
-698 SFVTP
+698 
-703 SHQNLRN
+703 HQNLRN
-710 EELEESATEV
+710 GELDESATEV
-720 NLGQVHFEVIAPKWN
+720 DLGPVHFEVTAPKWN
-735 PFKNATTIVSV
+735 PFKNASTIVSV
-746 PNNHILT
+746 ANNHILT
-753 TYGGTEFLPSQG
+753 TYGGTEFLPGQG

-774 AVLYFTS
+774 AVIYFAS
-781 EENLAPVM
+781 EENLSPVM
-789 QSQEVSNEPESK
+789 QSQEASNEPESK
-801 SALFSSAV
+801 SLLFAATA
-809 SAESIEELTKKSG
+809 SAESTEELAKKSG
-822 AISATAL
+822 AIPATAL

-839 KSIDDLTMKFKNTC
+839 KSIDDLTMKFRNTC
-853 ESANLG
+853 EGANLG
-859 EHISELRAKELE
+859 EHIAELRTKELDF
-871 VAVTRIAAAAA
+871 VSAKIAAATVAGA
-882 NVEAGVEGKKNSDGK
+882 NEGKKKTEN
-897 EKTKKKKKNSKEE
+897 EKKPKTEKASKNEEVKEE
-910 EIKEEVVDVEKER
+910 SVVIEKER
-923 SIFDSDSSKGGFD
+923 SIFDSNSDKGGFD